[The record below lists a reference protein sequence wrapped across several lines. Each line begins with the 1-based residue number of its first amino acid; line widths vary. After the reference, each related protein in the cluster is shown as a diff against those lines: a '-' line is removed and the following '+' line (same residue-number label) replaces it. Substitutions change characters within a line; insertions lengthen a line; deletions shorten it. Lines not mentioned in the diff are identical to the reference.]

1 MIEAFRRTPY
11 DREILRIGLP
21 ALGALAAGPLVSL
34 IDTAFVGRL
43 GATALA
49 SVAIAAAI
57 YLAVFA
63 IFNFLEY
70 AVTPLI
76 AHSIGAGDRD
86 EAGHFTVAALA
97 ISSVAGVIAGFALI
111 VLGEPLLKAFGAN
124 SEVLEGAT
132 IYLRIRALGVPAL
145 LVILVGHGAFRGYQD
160 TRTPLVVTLGL
171 NVVNLVL
178 DPVLIFGLGWGI
190 AGAAWA
196 TVAAQWF
203 GAIWFAVLF
212 FWTRRTELGI
222 GFGRPQRRTLGSLFG
237 AGKAM
242 VLRNASLLAA
252 LTAATMVAARV
263 GTAAVAAHQIAIQ
276 LWIFLA
282 LVIDALAI
290 AGQAIVGKELGAG
303 DPTVAKQVS
312 NRLLALGLLFGSL
325 LAVAL
330 GMISPWLASWFTTDV
345 AVVLAFA
352 SILPILIV
360 MQPINGLVFVWDGI
374 AIGGAAFGF
383 LAGSTLAA
391 GAVSIGLL
399 LVVLPLGWGLIG
411 VWAAIVVLML
421 VRATTLW
428 WWYVNRFATSEPDPS
443 PSSQGV

>member
-11 DREILRIGLP
+11 DREIIRIGLP
-21 ALGALAAGPLVSL
+21 ALGALAADPLVSL

-49 SVAIAAAI
+49 SVAIASAI
-57 YLAVFA
+57 FLAVFA
-63 IFNFLEY
+63 IFNFLGY
-70 AVTPLI
+70 AVTPLV
-76 AHSIGAGDRD
+76 AQSIGAGDRD
-86 EAGHFTVAALA
+86 EAGRFTVAALA
-97 ISSVAGVIAGFALI
+97 ISVVAGLIAAFGLI
-111 VLGEPLLKAFGAN
+111 AFGGSLLKAFGAN
-124 SEVLEGAT
+124 SEVLEDAT
-132 IYLRIRALGVPAL
+132 TYLRIRALGVPAL

-160 TRTPLVVTLGL
+160 TRTPLAVTLAL

-196 TVAAQWF
+196 TVTAQWF
-203 GAIWFAVLF
+203 GAIWFVVLF
-212 FWTRRTELGI
+212 FWIRRADLGI

-263 GTAAVAAHQIAIQ
+263 GTASVAAHQIAIQ

-282 LVIDALAI
+282 LVVDALAI

-303 DPTVAKQVS
+303 DPSIAKDVS
-312 NRLLALGLLFGSL
+312 NRLLALGLLFGVV

-330 GMISPWLASWFTTDV
+330 GLFSPWLASWFTTDE
-345 AVVLAFA
+345 AVILAFA
-352 SILPILIV
+352 SILPILVV
-360 MQPINGLVFVWDGI
+360 MQPINGLVFVWDGV

-383 LAGSTLAA
+383 LAGSTFAA
-391 GAVSIGLL
+391 GVASIGFV
-399 LVVLPLGWGLIG
+399 LVVLPMGWGLVG
-411 VWAAIVVLML
+411 VWTAIVILML

-428 WWYVNRFATSEPDPS
+428 WWYVNRFARSGPSPS
-443 PSSQGV
+443 PSSPAV

>member
-21 ALGALAAGPLVSL
+21 ALGALAADPLVSL

-43 GATALA
+43 GATELA
-49 SVAIAAAI
+49 SVAIASAI
-57 YLAVFA
+57 FLAVFA

-70 AVTPLI
+70 AVTPLV
-76 AHSIGAGDRD
+76 AQSVGAGDRS
-86 EAGHFTVAALA
+86 EAGRFTVAALA
-97 ISSVAGVIAGFALI
+97 VSAVAGVIAAFGLV
-111 VLGEPLLKAFGAN
+111 VLGEPLLRAFGAA
-124 SEVLEGAT
+124 SDVLEGAT
-132 IYLRIRALGVPAL
+132 TYLRIRALGVPAL

-171 NVVNLVL
+171 NAVNLVL
-178 DPVLIFGLGWGI
+178 DPILIFGLGWGI

-196 TVAAQWF
+196 TVTAQWF
-203 GAIWFAVLF
+203 GAAWFLVIF
-212 FWTRRTELGI
+212 FWTRRTDLGI
-222 GFGRPQRRTLGSLFG
+222 GPGRPQRRALGPLFG

-242 VLRNASLLAA
+242 IVRNASLLAA
-252 LTAATMVAARV
+252 LTAATMVASRV
-263 GTAAVAAHQIAIQ
+263 GTTSVAAHQIAIQ

-282 LVIDALAI
+282 LTIDALAI
-290 AGQAIVGKELGAG
+290 AGQALVGKGVGAG
-303 DPTVAKQVS
+303 SRAVAREVS
-312 NRLLALGLLFGSL
+312 NRLLALGFVFGIV

-330 GMISPWLASWFTTDV
+330 GVISPWLASWFTSDE
-345 AVVLAFA
+345 AVILAFA

-374 AIGGAAFGF
+374 AIGASAFGF

-391 GAVSIGLL
+391 SVAAIGLL
-399 LVVLPLGWGLIG
+399 LAVIPLGWGLVG

-428 WWYVNRFATSEPDPS
+428 WWYAKRFAMNGRDPS
-443 PSSQGV
+443 LSSPAV

>member
-21 ALGALAAGPLVSL
+21 ALGALAADPLVSL

-49 SVAIAAAI
+49 SVAIASSI
-57 YLAVFA
+57 FLAVFA

-70 AVTPLI
+70 AVTPLV
-76 AHSIGAGDRD
+76 AQSIGAGDRD
-86 EAGHFTVAALA
+86 EAGRFTVAALA
-97 ISSVAGVIAGFALI
+97 ISSVAGVFAGFALI
-111 VLGEPLLKAFGAN
+111 VFAEPLLKVFGAN
-124 SEVLEGAT
+124 SDVLDGAMT
-132 IYLRIRALGVPAL
+132 YLRIRALGVPAL

-178 DPVLIFGLGWGI
+178 DPILIFGLGWGI

-196 TVAAQWF
+196 TVVAQWF
-203 GAIWFAVLF
+203 GAVWFVILF
-212 FWTRRTELGI
+212 SWTRRTELGI
-222 GFGRPQRRTLGSLFG
+222 GFGRPQRRTFGSLFG

-242 VLRNASLLAA
+242 ILRNASLLAA
-252 LTAATMVAARV
+252 LTAATMVAARI

-290 AGQAIVGKELGAG
+290 AGQAIVGKEIGAG
-303 DPTVAKQVS
+303 NPAVAREVS
-312 NRLLALGLLFGSL
+312 NRLLALGLMFGIV
-325 LAVAL
+325 LAAAIGV
-330 GMISPWLASWFTTDV
+330 ISPWLASWFTPDR

-360 MQPINGLVFVWDGI
+360 MQPVNGLVFVWDGI
-374 AIGGAAFGF
+374 AIGAAAFGF

-391 GAVSIGLL
+391 GVVSIGLL
-399 LVVLPLGWGLIG
+399 VAVIPLGWGLTG

-428 WWYVNRFATSEPDPS
+428 WWYLNGFVTNGRDPS
-443 PSSQGV
+443 PSSPAA

>member
-1 MIEAFRRTPY
+1 
-11 DREILRIGLP
+11 
-21 ALGALAAGPLVSL
+21 
-34 IDTAFVGRL
+34 
-43 GATALA
+43 
-49 SVAIAAAI
+49 
-57 YLAVFA
+57 
-63 IFNFLEY
+63 
-70 AVTPLI
+70 
-76 AHSIGAGDRD
+76 
-86 EAGHFTVAALA
+86 
-97 ISSVAGVIAGFALI
+97 
-111 VLGEPLLKAFGAN
+111 
-124 SEVLEGAT
+124 
-132 IYLRIRALGVPAL
+132 
-145 LVILVGHGAFRGYQD
+145 
-160 TRTPLVVTLGL
+160 
-171 NVVNLVL
+171 
-178 DPVLIFGLGWGI
+178 
-190 AGAAWA
+190 
-196 TVAAQWF
+196 
-203 GAIWFAVLF
+203 
-212 FWTRRTELGI
+212 
-222 GFGRPQRRTLGSLFG
+222 
-237 AGKAM
+237 M

-330 GMISPWLASWFTTDV
+330 GVISPWLASWFTTDV

>member
-21 ALGALAAGPLVSL
+21 ALGALAADPLVSL

-49 SVAIAAAI
+49 SVAIASAI
-57 YLAVFA
+57 FLAVFA
-63 IFNFLEY
+63 IFNFLGY
-70 AVTPLI
+70 AVTPLV
-76 AHSIGAGDRD
+76 AQSIGAGDRG
-86 EAGHFTVAALA
+86 EAGRFTVAALG
-97 ISSVAGVIAGFALI
+97 ISAAAGVIAAFALI
-111 VLGEPLLKAFGAN
+111 VLGEPLLRAFGVD
-124 SEVLEGAT
+124 SGVLEGAT

-171 NVVNLVL
+171 NIVNLVL
-178 DPVLIFGLGWGI
+178 DPILIFGLGWGI

-196 TVAAQWF
+196 TVTAQWF
-203 GAIWFAVLF
+203 GAIWFVVLF
-212 FWTRRTELGI
+212 LWTRRTELGI
-222 GFGRPQRRTLGSLFG
+222 KFGRPQRRTLGSLLG
-237 AGKAM
+237 AGKSM

-252 LTAATMVAARV
+252 LTAATMVAAHV

-303 DPTVAKQVS
+303 NASVAKQVS
-312 NRLLALGLLFGSL
+312 NRLLALGLLFGIL

-330 GMISPWLASWFTTDV
+330 GVISPWLASWFTTDE

-360 MQPINGLVFVWDGI
+360 MQPINGLVFVWDGV

-383 LAGSTLAA
+383 LAGSTLVA
-391 GAVSIGLL
+391 GVASIGLL
-399 LVVLPLGWGLIG
+399 LVVLPLGWGLVG

-428 WWYVNRFATSEPDPS
+428 WWYVNRFARNGPDPS
-443 PSSQGV
+443 LSSRAA

>member
-21 ALGALAAGPLVSL
+21 ALGALAADPLVSL

-49 SVAIAAAI
+49 SVAVASAI
-57 YLAVFA
+57 FLAVFA
-63 IFNFLEY
+63 IFNFLGY
-70 AVTPLI
+70 AVTPLV
-76 AHSIGAGDRD
+76 AQSIGAGERN
-86 EAGHFTVAALA
+86 EAGRFTVAALA
-97 ISSVAGVIAGFALI
+97 ISGVSGVIAAIALI
-111 VLGEPLLKAFGAN
+111 VFAEPLLKAFGAN
-124 SEVLEGAT
+124 SEVLDGAMT
-132 IYLRIRALGVPAL
+132 YLRIRALGVPAL

-178 DPVLIFGLGWGI
+178 DPILIFGLGWGI

-203 GAIWFAVLF
+203 GAVWFLVLF
-212 FWTRRTELGI
+212 FWTRRTDLGI
-222 GFGRPQRRTLGSLFG
+222 EFGRPQRRTLLSLFG
-237 AGKAM
+237 AGKSM

-252 LTAATMVAARV
+252 LTAATMVAARI

-303 DPTVAKQVS
+303 KPAVAREVS
-312 NRLLALGLLFGSL
+312 NRLLALGLLFGVV
-325 LAVAL
+325 LATAL
-330 GMISPWLASWFTTDV
+330 ALVSSWLASWFTTDG
-345 AVVLAFA
+345 AVVVAFA
-352 SILPILIV
+352 SILPVLIV

-374 AIGGAAFGF
+374 AIGASAFGF
-383 LAGSTLAA
+383 LAWSTLVA
-391 GAVSIGLL
+391 GVASIGLL
-399 LVVLPLGWGLIG
+399 LVVIPFGWGLIG

-428 WWYVNRFATSEPDPS
+428 WWYSHRFAPSEPDPS
-443 PSSQGV
+443 PSFPAA